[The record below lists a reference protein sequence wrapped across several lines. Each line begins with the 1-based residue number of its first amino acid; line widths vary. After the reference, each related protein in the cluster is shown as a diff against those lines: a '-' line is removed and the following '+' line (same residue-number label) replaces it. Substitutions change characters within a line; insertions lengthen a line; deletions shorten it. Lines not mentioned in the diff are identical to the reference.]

1 MASIQRLYETFQPDH
16 YDLFLD
22 ISRENKLIAGKTKIH
37 GQVTTT
43 DVAIHQHDL
52 VIETLKV
59 NGQAVDFEVNNDQDQ
74 VTFKVDQAGEITVD
88 VTYHAPLTD
97 NMNGIYPSYY
107 NVDGQAKQLVSTQFE
122 TYFARQAFPGIDEPE
137 AKATFSLA
145 IKFDEKPGE
154 SVISNMPEAKVEEGV
169 HYFDETVKMS
179 TYLLGFALG
188 DLQNKKTKTTSGVEI
203 GVFATKAHPADNLD
217 FALDIA
223 KRSIE
228 FFEDF
233 YQTPYPLPHSWQVAL
248 PDFSAGAMENW
259 GVVTYREA
267 CLLVDPKNSSM
278 ATKQYVATIV
288 AHELAHQWFGDL
300 VTMKW
305 WDELW
310 LNESFANMMEYLATD
325 HLEPDWHIWESFN
338 AAEVQKAL
346 QRDAILGVQP
356 VHVEVQHPEEI
367 DALFDPAIVY
377 AKGGHLLVMVRS
389 LIGDDALRNGL
400 KAYFAKKKYSN
411 ATGDDL
417 WSALGEASGKN
428 IGEIMHSWLEQPGY
442 PVLSVTVEDGRV
454 KVSQKPFYF
463 GGDKSAVPNVD
474 SRLWQVPLAASA
486 PSAPDLL
493 TEKSMDLGD
502 YETLKAESN
511 GAFVLNVGNAGHY
524 IVQYDDTL
532 LAEQVAHLSEQDA
545 ITQAQFVQ
553 NCLLLAQ
560 AGQGSFAD
568 LLWVLPKLA
577 ESNSELVQSLIYQV
591 INQVK
596 AFADDGSA
604 LEKDLKVFVDGLS
617 KKQLARLG
625 YDKKAGENVD
635 DEMVRPQVLSAAL
648 FAKNADL
655 VAHAHGVFEAAGGD
669 VTKLAADGRAVVLKN
684 EIQNFNSQEK
694 FNQFLTDYQKTA
706 NAALKSDLEAALVTS
721 PEAGQLET
729 LVANYQNA
737 DVIKPQDLRGWFQGV
752 LGNDKGQ
759 DLAWNWAKNNWD
771 WLEDRLGG
779 DMSFTSYVTVI
790 SRIFKT
796 EEKLADFEKFFTPKK
811 AEPGLAREIVIDQ
824 AVIDNR
830 VKTIAAQKAA
840 VTRAVA
846 LLAQNFA

>member
-1 MASIQRLYETFQPDH
+1 MAAIPRLYETFQPDH

-22 ISRENKLIAGKTKIH
+22 ISRENKLIVGKTTITGH
-37 GQVTTT
+37 VTTT
-43 DVAIHQHDL
+43 DLALHQHDL
-52 VIETLKV
+52 VVETLKV
-59 NGQAVDFEVNNDQDQ
+59 NGQAVDFTMDNDQDQ
-74 VTFKVDQAGEITVD
+74 VTFKADQAGEIEVE

-122 TYFARQAFPGIDEPE
+122 TYFARQAFPSIDEPE

-145 IKFDEKPGE
+145 IKFDEKPEE
-154 SVISNMPEAKVEEGV
+154 SVISNMPEQKVEEGV
-169 HYFDETVKMS
+169 HYFDKTVKMS

-188 DLQNKKTKTTSGVEI
+188 DLQSKKTKTNSGVEI

-217 FALDIA
+217 FSLDIA

-267 CLLVDPKNSSM
+267 CLLVDPKNSST

-310 LNESFANMMEYLATD
+310 LNESFANMMEYVATD
-325 HLEPDWHIWESFN
+325 FLEPDWHIWESFN
-338 AAEVQKAL
+338 AVEVQKAL

-356 VHVEVQHPEEI
+356 VHVEVKHPEEI

-377 AKGGHLLVMVRS
+377 AKGGHLLVMVRA

-400 KAYFAKKKYSN
+400 KEYFAKKKYSN

-442 PVLSVTVEDGRV
+442 PVVSVKVEDGRV
-454 KVSQKPFYF
+454 KVSQKPFSI
-463 GGDKSAVPNVD
+463 GGDKSAVPNAD
-474 SRLWQVPLAASA
+474 DRIWQVPLAASA
-486 PSAPDLL
+486 ASAPDLL
-493 TEKSMDLGD
+493 TTESMDLGD
-502 YETLKAESN
+502 YETLKRESN
-511 GAFVLNVGNAGHY
+511 GAFTLNVGNTGHY

-532 LAEQVAHLSEQDA
+532 LAEQVANLEKADA
-545 ITQAQFVQ
+545 ISQAQFLQ
-553 NCLLLAQ
+553 NNLLLAQ

-577 ESNSELVQSLIYQV
+577 DSTSEFFQSLIYQV
-591 INQVK
+591 IGQVK
-596 AFADDGSA
+596 AFATDGSD
-604 LEKDLKVFVDGLS
+604 LEKNLKTFVGDLS
-617 KKQLARLG
+617 KQQLARLG
-625 YDKKAGENVD
+625 FDKRAGESVD
-635 DEMVRPQVLSAAL
+635 DEMVRAEVLSAAL

-655 VAHAHGVFEAAGGD
+655 VAHDHEAFEQAGGD
-669 VTKLAADGRAVVLKN
+669 VTKLPANGRAVVLKN
-684 EIQNFNSQEK
+684 EIQNFNTQEK

-706 NAALKSDLEAALVTS
+706 EAALKSDLEAALVTS
-721 PEAGQLET
+721 QDENQLET

-759 DLAWNWAKNNWD
+759 ALAWNWAKNNWD

-779 DMSFTSYVTVI
+779 DMSFSSYVTVI

-796 EEKLADFEKFFTPKK
+796 AENLAEFKAFFTPKLDQ
-811 AEPGLAREIVIDQ
+811 PGLAREIVIDQ
-824 AVIDNR
+824 AVIENR
-830 VKTIAAQKAA
+830 MKTIADQTAD
-840 VTRAVA
+840 VDRALA
-846 LLAQNFA
+846 LLAQK

>member
-1 MASIQRLYETFQPDH
+1 MAAIPRLYETFQPNH

-22 ISRENKLIAGKTKIH
+22 ISRENKLIVGKTTITGH
-37 GQVTTT
+37 VATT
-43 DVAIHQHDL
+43 DLALHQHDL
-52 VIETLKV
+52 VVETLKV
-59 NGQAVDFEVNNDQDQ
+59 NGQAVDFTMDNDQDQ
-74 VTFKVDQAGEITVD
+74 VTFKADQPGEIEVE

-122 TYFARQAFPGIDEPE
+122 TYFARQAFPSIDEPE

-145 IKFDEKPGE
+145 IKFDEKPEE
-154 SVISNMPEAKVEEGV
+154 SVISNMPEQKVEEGV
-169 HYFDETVKMS
+169 HYFDKTVKMS

-188 DLQNKKTKTTSGVEI
+188 DLQSKKTKTNSGVEI

-267 CLLVDPKNSSM
+267 CLLVDPKNSST

-310 LNESFANMMEYLATD
+310 LNESFANMMEYVATD
-325 HLEPDWHIWESFN
+325 FLEPDWHIWESFN
-338 AAEVQKAL
+338 AVEVQKAL
-346 QRDAILGVQP
+346 HRDAILGVQP
-356 VHVEVQHPEEI
+356 VHVEVHHPEEI

-377 AKGGHLLVMVRS
+377 AKGGHLLVMVRA

-400 KAYFAKKKYSN
+400 KQYFAKKKYGN

-417 WSALGEASGKN
+417 WAALGEASGKN
-428 IGEIMHSWLEQPGY
+428 IGAIMHSWLEQPGY
-442 PVLSVTVEDGRV
+442 PVVSVKVEDGRV
-454 KVSQKPFYF
+454 KVSQKPFSI
-463 GGDKSAVPNVD
+463 GGDKSAVPNAD
-474 SRLWQVPLAASA
+474 SRIWQVPLAASA
-486 PSAPDLL
+486 VSAPDLL
-493 TEKSMDLGD
+493 TTETMDLGD
-502 YETLKAESN
+502 YETLQRESD
-511 GAFVLNVGNAGHY
+511 GAFTLNVGNTGHY

-532 LAEQVAHLSEQDA
+532 LAEQVANLEKANA
-545 ITQAQFVQ
+545 ISQAQFLQ
-553 NCLLLAQ
+553 NNLLLAQ

-577 ESNSELVQSLIYQV
+577 DSTSELVQSLFYQV
-591 INQVK
+591 IAQVK
-596 AFADDGSA
+596 AFATDGSD
-604 LEKDLKVFVDGLS
+604 LEKNLQTFVNDLS
-617 KKQLARLG
+617 KQQLIRLG
-625 YDKKAGENVD
+625 FDKRAGESVD
-635 DEMVRPQVLSAAL
+635 DEMVRAEVLSAAL

-655 VAHAHGVFEAAGGD
+655 VAHAHQVFEEAGGD
-669 VTKLAADGRAVVLKN
+669 VTKLPANGRAVILKN
-684 EIQNFNSQEK
+684 EIQNFNTQEK
-694 FNQFLTDYQKTA
+694 FNQFLTDYQKTVE
-706 NAALKSDLEAALVTS
+706 AALKSDLEAALVTS
-721 PEAGQLET
+721 QDESQLET

-737 DVIKPQDLRGWFQGV
+737 DVIKPQDLRGWFQGI

-759 DLAWNWAKNNWD
+759 ALAWDWAKNNWD

-779 DMSFTSYVTVI
+779 DMSFSSYVTVI

-796 EEKLADFEKFFTPKK
+796 AENLAEFKAFFTPKLDQ
-811 AEPGLAREIVIDQ
+811 PGLAREIVIDQ
-824 AVIDNR
+824 AVIENR
-830 VKTIAAQKAA
+830 VKTIADQTAD
-840 VTRAVA
+840 VDRALA
-846 LLAQNFA
+846 LLAQK

>member
-1 MASIQRLYETFQPDH
+1 MAAIPRLYETFQPDH

-22 ISRENKLIAGKTKIH
+22 ISRENKLIVGKTTITGH
-37 GQVTTT
+37 VTTT
-43 DVAIHQHDL
+43 DLALHQHDL
-52 VIETLKV
+52 VVETLKV
-59 NGQAVDFEVNNDQDQ
+59 NGQAVDFTMDNDQDQ
-74 VTFKVDQAGEITVD
+74 VTFKADQAGEIEVE

-122 TYFARQAFPGIDEPE
+122 TYFARQAFPSIDEPE

-145 IKFDEKPGE
+145 IKFDEKPEE
-154 SVISNMPEAKVEEGV
+154 SVISNMPEQKVEEGV
-169 HYFDETVKMS
+169 HYFDKTVKMS

-188 DLQNKKTKTTSGVEI
+188 DLQSKKTKTNSGVEI

-217 FALDIA
+217 FSLDIA

-267 CLLVDPKNSSM
+267 CLLVDPKNSST

-310 LNESFANMMEYLATD
+310 LNESFANMMEYVATD
-325 HLEPDWHIWESFN
+325 FLEPDWHIWESFN
-338 AAEVQKAL
+338 AVEVQKAL

-356 VHVEVQHPEEI
+356 VHVEVEHPEEI

-377 AKGGHLLVMVRS
+377 AKGGHLLVMVRA

-400 KAYFAKKKYSN
+400 KEYFAKKKYSN

-442 PVLSVTVEDGRV
+442 PVVSVKVEDGRV
-454 KVSQKPFYF
+454 KVSQKPFSI
-463 GGDKSAVPNVD
+463 GGDKSAVPNAD
-474 SRLWQVPLAASA
+474 SRIWQVPLAASA
-486 PSAPDLL
+486 ASAPDLL
-493 TEKSMDLGD
+493 TTESMDLGD
-502 YETLKAESN
+502 YETLRRESN
-511 GAFVLNVGNAGHY
+511 GAFTLNVGNTGHY

-532 LAEQVAHLSEQDA
+532 LAEQVANLEKANA
-545 ITQAQFVQ
+545 ISQAQFLQ
-553 NCLLLAQ
+553 NNLLLAQ

-577 ESNSELVQSLIYQV
+577 DSTSELVQSLIYQV
-591 INQVK
+591 IGQVK
-596 AFADDGSA
+596 AFATDGSD
-604 LEKDLKVFVDGLS
+604 LEKNLKTFVGDLS
-617 KKQLARLG
+617 KQQLDRLG
-625 YDKKAGENVD
+625 FDKRAGESVD
-635 DEMVRPQVLSAAL
+635 DEMVRAQVLLAAL

-655 VAHAHGVFEAAGGD
+655 VAHDHEVFEQAGGD
-669 VTKLAADGRAVVLKN
+669 VTKLPANGRAVVLKN
-684 EIQNFNSQEK
+684 EIQNFNTQEK

-706 NAALKSDLEAALVTS
+706 EAALKSDLEAALVTS
-721 PEAGQLET
+721 QDENQLET

-759 DLAWNWAKNNWD
+759 ALAWDWAKNNWD

-779 DMSFTSYVTVI
+779 DMSFSSYVTVI

-796 EEKLADFEKFFTPKK
+796 AENLAEFKAFFTPKLDQ
-811 AEPGLAREIVIDQ
+811 PGLAREIVIDQ
-824 AVIDNR
+824 AVIENR
-830 VKTIAAQKAA
+830 MKTIADQTAD
-840 VTRAVA
+840 VDRALA
-846 LLAQNFA
+846 LLAQK

>member
-22 ISRENKLIAGKTKIH
+22 VSRENKLIVGKTTIH
-37 GQVTTT
+37 GHVTTT
-43 DVAIHQHDL
+43 DLALHQHDL
-52 VIETLKV
+52 VVETLKV
-59 NGQAVDFEVNNDQDQ
+59 NGQAVDFTMKNDQDQ
-74 VTFKVDQAGEITVD
+74 VAFKADQAGEITVE

-107 NVDGQAKQLVSTQFE
+107 KVDGQPKQVVSTQFE
-122 TYFARQAFPGIDEPE
+122 TYFARQAFPSVDEPE

-145 IKFDEKPGE
+145 LKFDEMPGE
-154 SVISNMPEAKVEEGV
+154 MAIANMPETKVEEGV
-169 HYFDETVKMS
+169 HYFDQTVKMS
-179 TYLLGFALG
+179 TYLVAFAFG
-188 DLQNKKTKTTSGVEI
+188 DLQDKKTKTTSGVEI

-223 KRSIE
+223 KRAIE
-228 FFEDF
+228 FYEDF
-233 YQTPYPLPHSWQVAL
+233 YQTPYPLPHSWQLAL

-259 GVVTYREA
+259 GLVTYREA

-310 LNESFANMMEYLATD
+310 LNESFANMMEYLAMD

-377 AKGGHLLVMVRS
+377 AKGGHLLVMVRA
-389 LIGDDALRNGL
+389 LIGDEAMRNGL
-400 KAYFAKKKYSN
+400 KAYFAKKQYSN

-417 WSALGEASGKN
+417 WAAFGEASGKN
-428 IGEIMHSWLEQPGY
+428 VGEIMHSWLEQPGY

-463 GGDKSAVPNVD
+463 GGDKSAVENAD

-486 PSAPDLL
+486 ASAPALL
-493 TEKSMDLGD
+493 TEASMDLGD
-502 YETLKAESN
+502 YATLQAESD
-511 GAFVLNVGNAGHY
+511 GPFTLNVGNTGHY

-532 LAEQVAHLSEQDA
+532 LAEQVEALADADA
-545 ITQAQFVQ
+545 ISQAQFLQ
-553 NCLLLAQ
+553 NGLLLAQ
-560 AGQGSFAD
+560 AGQGSYAD

-577 ESNSELVQSLIYQV
+577 ESTSALVQSLIYQV
-591 INQVK
+591 VGQIKEFATDGSDLGKNLKTVVK
-596 AFADDGSA
+596 ALSADQ
-604 LEKDLKVFVDGLS
+604 F
-617 KKQLARLG
+617 ARLG
-625 YDKKAGENVD
+625 FDKQANENVD
-635 DEMVRPQVLSAAL
+635 DELARPLVLSAAL
-648 FAKNADL
+648 YAKNEDL
-655 VAHAHGVFEAAGGD
+655 LAQAHATFEDADGD
-669 VTKLAADGRAVVLKN
+669 VTQLPANGRAVILKN
-684 EIQNFNSQEK
+684 EIQNFNSAEK
-694 FNQFLTDYQKTA
+694 FDQFLATYQETA
-706 NAALKSDLEAALVTS
+706 NAALKSDLEAALVTA
-721 PEAGQLET
+721 PEVAQLET
-729 LVANYQNA
+729 IVANYQNA

-759 DLAWNWAKNNWD
+759 DLAWTWVQENWD

-779 DMSFTSYVTVI
+779 DMSFSSYVTVI
-790 SRIFKT
+790 SRIFNT
-796 EEKLADFEKFFTPKK
+796 QEKLAEFTAFFTPKLDQ
-811 AEPGLAREIVIDQ
+811 PGLAREIVIDQ
-824 AVIDNR
+824 AIIASR
-830 VKTIAAQKAA
+830 VLTIQAQKAA
-840 VTRAVA
+840 VDSA
-846 LLAQNFA
+846 LAMLAKNV

>member
-1 MASIQRLYETFQPDH
+1 MAAIPRLYETFQPDH

-22 ISRENKLIAGKTKIH
+22 ISRENKLIVGKTTITGH
-37 GQVTTT
+37 VTTT
-43 DVAIHQHDL
+43 DLALHQHDL
-52 VIETLKV
+52 VVETLKV
-59 NGQAVDFEVNNDQDQ
+59 NGQAVDFTMDNDQDQ
-74 VTFKVDQAGEITVD
+74 VTFKADQAGEIEVE

-122 TYFARQAFPGIDEPE
+122 TYFARQAFPSIDEPE

-145 IKFDEKPGE
+145 IKFDEKPEE
-154 SVISNMPEAKVEEGV
+154 SVISNMPEQKVEEGV
-169 HYFDETVKMS
+169 HYFDKTVKMS

-188 DLQNKKTKTTSGVEI
+188 DLQSKKTKTNSGVEI

-217 FALDIA
+217 FSLDIA

-267 CLLVDPKNSSM
+267 CLLVDPKNSST

-310 LNESFANMMEYLATD
+310 LNESFANMMEYVATD
-325 HLEPDWHIWESFN
+325 FLEPDWHIWESFN
-338 AAEVQKAL
+338 AVEVQKAL

-356 VHVEVQHPEEI
+356 VHVEVEHPEEI

-377 AKGGHLLVMVRS
+377 AKGGHLLVMVRA

-400 KAYFAKKKYSN
+400 KEYFAKKKYSN

-442 PVLSVTVEDGRV
+442 PVVSVKVEDGRV
-454 KVSQKPFYF
+454 KVSQKPFSI
-463 GGDKSAVPNVD
+463 GGDKSAVPNAD
-474 SRLWQVPLAASA
+474 SRIWQVPLAASA
-486 PSAPDLL
+486 ASAPDLL
-493 TEKSMDLGD
+493 TTESMDLGD
-502 YETLKAESN
+502 YETLKRESN
-511 GAFVLNVGNAGHY
+511 GAFTLNVGNTGHY

-532 LAEQVAHLSEQDA
+532 LAEQVANLEKANA
-545 ITQAQFVQ
+545 ISQAQFLQ
-553 NCLLLAQ
+553 NNLLLAQ

-577 ESNSELVQSLIYQV
+577 DSTSELVQSLIYQV
-591 INQVK
+591 IGQVK
-596 AFADDGSA
+596 AFATDGSD
-604 LEKDLKVFVDGLS
+604 LEKNLKTFVGDLS
-617 KKQLARLG
+617 KQQLDRLG
-625 YDKKAGENVD
+625 FDKRAGESVD
-635 DEMVRPQVLSAAL
+635 DEMVRAQVLLAAL

-655 VAHAHGVFEAAGGD
+655 VAHDHEVFEQAGGD
-669 VTKLAADGRAVVLKN
+669 VAKLPANGRAVVLKN
-684 EIQNFNSQEK
+684 EIQNFNTQEK

-706 NAALKSDLEAALVTS
+706 EAALKSDLEAALVTS
-721 PEAGQLET
+721 QDENQLET

-759 DLAWNWAKNNWD
+759 ALAWDWAKNNWD

-779 DMSFTSYVTVI
+779 DMSFSSYVTVI

-796 EEKLADFEKFFTPKK
+796 AENLAEFKAFFTPKLDQ
-811 AEPGLAREIVIDQ
+811 PGLAREIVIDQ
-824 AVIDNR
+824 AVIENR
-830 VKTIAAQKAA
+830 MKTIADQTAD
-840 VTRAVA
+840 VDRALA
-846 LLAQNFA
+846 LLAQK

>member
-1 MASIQRLYETFQPDH
+1 MAAIPRLYETFQPDH

-22 ISRENKLIAGKTKIH
+22 ISRENKLIVGKTTITGH
-37 GQVTTT
+37 VTTT
-43 DVAIHQHDL
+43 DLALHQHDL
-52 VIETLKV
+52 VVETLKV
-59 NGQAVDFEVNNDQDQ
+59 NGQAVDFTMDNDQDQ
-74 VTFKVDQAGEITVD
+74 VTFKADQAGEIEVE

-122 TYFARQAFPGIDEPE
+122 TYFARQAFPSIDEPE

-145 IKFDEKPGE
+145 IKFDEKPEE
-154 SVISNMPEAKVEEGV
+154 SVISNMPEQKVEEGV
-169 HYFDETVKMS
+169 HYFDKTVKMS

-188 DLQNKKTKTTSGVEI
+188 DLQSKKTKTNSGVEI

-217 FALDIA
+217 FSLDIA

-267 CLLVDPKNSSM
+267 CLLVDPKNSST

-310 LNESFANMMEYLATD
+310 LNESFANMMEYVATD
-325 HLEPDWHIWESFN
+325 FLEPDWHIWESFN
-338 AAEVQKAL
+338 AVEVQKAL

-356 VHVEVQHPEEI
+356 VHVEVKHPEEI

-377 AKGGHLLVMVRS
+377 AKGGHLLVMVRA

-400 KAYFAKKKYSN
+400 KEYFAKKKYSN

-442 PVLSVTVEDGRV
+442 PVVSVKVEDGRV
-454 KVSQKPFYF
+454 KVSQKPFSI
-463 GGDKSAVPNVD
+463 GGDKSAVPNAD
-474 SRLWQVPLAASA
+474 SRIWQVPLAASA
-486 PSAPDLL
+486 ASAPDLL
-493 TEKSMDLGD
+493 TTESMDLGD
-502 YETLKAESN
+502 YETLKRESN
-511 GAFVLNVGNAGHY
+511 GAFTLNVGNTGHY

-532 LAEQVAHLSEQDA
+532 LAEQVANLEKANA
-545 ITQAQFVQ
+545 ISQAQFLQ
-553 NCLLLAQ
+553 NNLLLAQ

-577 ESNSELVQSLIYQV
+577 DSTSELVQSLIYQV
-591 INQVK
+591 IGQVK
-596 AFADDGSA
+596 AFATDGSD
-604 LEKDLKVFVDGLS
+604 LEKNLKTFVGDLS
-617 KKQLARLG
+617 KQQLARLG
-625 YDKKAGENVD
+625 FDKRAGESVD
-635 DEMVRPQVLSAAL
+635 DEMVRAEVLSAAL

-655 VAHAHGVFEAAGGD
+655 VAHDHEVFEQAGGD
-669 VTKLAADGRAVVLKN
+669 VTKLPANGRAVVLKN
-684 EIQNFNSQEK
+684 EIQNFNTQEK

-706 NAALKSDLEAALVTS
+706 EAALKSDLEAALVTS
-721 PEAGQLET
+721 QDENQLET

-759 DLAWNWAKNNWD
+759 ALAWDWAKKNWD

-779 DMSFTSYVTVI
+779 DMSFSSYVTVI

-796 EEKLADFEKFFTPKK
+796 AENLAEFKAFFTPKLDQ
-811 AEPGLAREIVIDQ
+811 PGLAREIVIDQ
-824 AVIDNR
+824 AVIENR
-830 VKTIAAQKAA
+830 VKTIADQTAD
-840 VTRAVA
+840 VDRALA
-846 LLAQNFA
+846 LLAQK

>member
-1 MASIQRLYETFQPDH
+1 MAAIPRLYETFQPDH

-22 ISRENKLIAGKTKIH
+22 ISRENKLIVGKTTITGH
-37 GQVTTT
+37 VTTT
-43 DVAIHQHDL
+43 DLALHQHDL
-52 VIETLKV
+52 VVETLKV
-59 NGQAVDFEVNNDQDQ
+59 NGQAVDFTMDNDQDQ
-74 VTFKVDQAGEITVD
+74 VTFKADQAGEIEVEI
-88 VTYHAPLTD
+88 TYHAPLTD

-122 TYFARQAFPGIDEPE
+122 TYFARQAFPSIDEPE

-145 IKFDEKPGE
+145 IKFDEKPEE
-154 SVISNMPEAKVEEGV
+154 SVISNMPEQKVEEGV
-169 HYFDETVKMS
+169 HYFDKTVKMS

-188 DLQNKKTKTTSGVEI
+188 DLQSKKTKTNSGVEI

-217 FALDIA
+217 FSLDIA

-267 CLLVDPKNSSM
+267 CLLVDPKNSST

-310 LNESFANMMEYLATD
+310 LNESFANMMEYVATD
-325 HLEPDWHIWESFN
+325 FLEPDWHIWESFN
-338 AAEVQKAL
+338 AVEVQKAL

-356 VHVEVQHPEEI
+356 VHVEVKHPEEI

-377 AKGGHLLVMVRS
+377 AKGGHLLVMVRA

-400 KAYFAKKKYSN
+400 KEYFAKKKYSN

-442 PVLSVTVEDGRV
+442 PVVSVKVEDGRV
-454 KVSQKPFYF
+454 KVSQKPFSI
-463 GGDKSAVPNVD
+463 GGDKSAVPNAD
-474 SRLWQVPLAASA
+474 GRIWQVPLAASA
-486 PSAPDLL
+486 ASAPDLL
-493 TEKSMDLGD
+493 TTESMDLGD
-502 YETLKAESN
+502 YETLKRESN
-511 GAFVLNVGNAGHY
+511 GAFTLNVGNTGHY

-532 LAEQVAHLSEQDA
+532 LAEQVANLEKANA
-545 ITQAQFVQ
+545 ISQAQFLQ
-553 NCLLLAQ
+553 NNLLLAQ

-577 ESNSELVQSLIYQV
+577 DSTSELVQSLIYQV
-591 INQVK
+591 IGQVK
-596 AFADDGSA
+596 AFATDGSD
-604 LEKDLKVFVDGLS
+604 LEKNLKTFVGDLS
-617 KKQLARLG
+617 KQQLARLG
-625 YDKKAGENVD
+625 FDKRAGESVD
-635 DEMVRPQVLSAAL
+635 DEMVRAEVLSAAL

-655 VAHAHGVFEAAGGD
+655 VAHDHEVFEQAGGD
-669 VTKLAADGRAVVLKN
+669 VTKLPANGRAVVLKN
-684 EIQNFNSQEK
+684 EIQNFNTQEK

-706 NAALKSDLEAALVTS
+706 EAALKSDLEAALVTS
-721 PEAGQLET
+721 QDENQLET

-759 DLAWNWAKNNWD
+759 ALAWNWAKNNWD

-779 DMSFTSYVTVI
+779 DMSFSSYVTVI

-796 EEKLADFEKFFTPKK
+796 AENLAEFKAFFTPKLDQ
-811 AEPGLAREIVIDQ
+811 PGLAREIVIDQ
-824 AVIDNR
+824 AVIENR
-830 VKTIAAQKAA
+830 MKTIADQTAD
-840 VTRAVA
+840 VDRALA
-846 LLAQNFA
+846 LLAQK

>member
-1 MASIQRLYETFQPDH
+1 MAAIPRLYETFQPDH

-22 ISRENKLIAGKTKIH
+22 ISRENKLIVGKTTITGH
-37 GQVTTT
+37 VTTT
-43 DVAIHQHDL
+43 DLALHQHDL
-52 VIETLKV
+52 VVETLKV
-59 NGQAVDFEVNNDQDQ
+59 NGQAVDFTMDNDQDQ
-74 VTFKVDQAGEITVD
+74 VTFKADQAGEIEVE

-122 TYFARQAFPGIDEPE
+122 TYFARQAFPSIDEPE

-145 IKFDEKPGE
+145 IKFDEKPEE
-154 SVISNMPEAKVEEGV
+154 SVISNMPEQKVEEGV
-169 HYFDETVKMS
+169 HYFDKTVKMS

-188 DLQNKKTKTTSGVEI
+188 DLQSKKTKTNSGVEI

-217 FALDIA
+217 FSLDIA

-267 CLLVDPKNSSM
+267 CLLVDPKNSST

-310 LNESFANMMEYLATD
+310 LNESFANMMEYVATD
-325 HLEPDWHIWESFN
+325 FLEPDWHIWESFN
-338 AAEVQKAL
+338 AVEVQKAL

-356 VHVEVQHPEEI
+356 VHVEVEHPEEI

-377 AKGGHLLVMVRS
+377 AKGGHLLVMVRA

-400 KAYFAKKKYSN
+400 KEYFAKKKYSN

-442 PVLSVTVEDGRV
+442 PVVSVKVEDGRV
-454 KVSQKPFYF
+454 KISQKPFSI
-463 GGDKSAVPNVD
+463 GGDKSAVPNAD
-474 SRLWQVPLAASA
+474 SRIWQVPLAASA
-486 PSAPDLL
+486 ASAPDLL
-493 TEKSMDLGD
+493 TTESMDLGD
-502 YETLKAESN
+502 YETLKRESN
-511 GAFVLNVGNAGHY
+511 GAFILNVGNTGHY

-532 LAEQVAHLSEQDA
+532 LAEQVANLEKANA
-545 ITQAQFVQ
+545 ISQAQFLQ
-553 NCLLLAQ
+553 NNLLLAQ

-577 ESNSELVQSLIYQV
+577 DSTSELVQSLIYQV
-591 INQVK
+591 IGQVK
-596 AFADDGSA
+596 AFATDGSD
-604 LEKDLKVFVDGLS
+604 LEKNLKTFVGDLS
-617 KKQLARLG
+617 KQQLDRLG
-625 YDKKAGENVD
+625 FDKRAGESVD
-635 DEMVRPQVLSAAL
+635 DEMVRAQVLSAAL

-655 VAHAHGVFEAAGGD
+655 VAHDHEVFEQAGGD
-669 VTKLAADGRAVVLKN
+669 VTKLPANGRAVVLKN
-684 EIQNFNSQEK
+684 EIQNFNTQEK

-706 NAALKSDLEAALVTS
+706 EAALKSDLEAALVTS
-721 PEAGQLET
+721 QDENQLET

-759 DLAWNWAKNNWD
+759 DLAWDWAKNNWD

-779 DMSFTSYVTVI
+779 DMSFSSYVTVI

-796 EEKLADFEKFFTPKK
+796 AENLAEFKAFFTPKLDQ
-811 AEPGLAREIVIDQ
+811 PGLAREIVIDQ
-824 AVIDNR
+824 AVIENR
-830 VKTIAAQKAA
+830 MKTIADQTAD
-840 VTRAVA
+840 VDRALA
-846 LLAQNFA
+846 LLAQK

>member
-1 MASIQRLYETFQPDH
+1 MAAIPRLYETFQPDH

-22 ISRENKLIAGKTKIH
+22 ISRENKLIVGKTTITGH
-37 GQVTTT
+37 VTTT
-43 DVAIHQHDL
+43 DLALHQHDL
-52 VIETLKV
+52 VVETLKV
-59 NGQAVDFEVNNDQDQ
+59 NGQAVDFTMDNDQDQ
-74 VTFKVDQAGEITVD
+74 VTFKADQAGEIEVE

-122 TYFARQAFPGIDEPE
+122 TYFARQAFPSIDEPE

-145 IKFDEKPGE
+145 IKFDEKPEE
-154 SVISNMPEAKVEEGV
+154 SVISNMPEQKVEEGV
-169 HYFDETVKMS
+169 HYFDKTVKMS

-188 DLQNKKTKTTSGVEI
+188 DLQSKKTKTNSGVEI

-217 FALDIA
+217 FSLDIA

-267 CLLVDPKNSSM
+267 CLLVDPKNSST

-310 LNESFANMMEYLATD
+310 LNESFANMMEYVATD
-325 HLEPDWHIWESFN
+325 FLEPDWHIWESFN
-338 AAEVQKAL
+338 AVEVQKAL

-356 VHVEVQHPEEI
+356 VHVEVKHPEEI

-377 AKGGHLLVMVRS
+377 AKGGHLLVMVRA

-417 WSALGEASGKN
+417 WAALGEASGKN

-442 PVLSVTVEDGRV
+442 PVVSVKVEDGRV
-454 KVSQKPFYF
+454 KVSQKPFSI
-463 GGDKSAVPNVD
+463 GGDKSAVPNAD
-474 SRLWQVPLAASA
+474 SRIWQVPLAASA
-486 PSAPDLL
+486 ASAPDLL
-493 TEKSMDLGD
+493 TTESMDLGD
-502 YETLKAESN
+502 YETLKRESN
-511 GAFVLNVGNAGHY
+511 GAFTLNVGNTGHY

-532 LAEQVAHLSEQDA
+532 LAEQVANLEKANA
-545 ITQAQFVQ
+545 ISQAQFLQ
-553 NCLLLAQ
+553 NNLLLAQ

-577 ESNSELVQSLIYQV
+577 DSTSELVQSLIYQV
-591 INQVK
+591 IGQVK
-596 AFADDGSA
+596 AFATDGSA
-604 LEKDLKVFVDGLS
+604 LEKNLKTFVGDLS
-617 KKQLARLG
+617 KQQLARLG
-625 YDKKAGENVD
+625 FDKRDGESVD
-635 DEMVRPQVLSAAL
+635 DEMVRAEVLSAAL

-655 VAHAHGVFEAAGGD
+655 VAHDHEVFEQAGGD
-669 VTKLAADGRAVVLKN
+669 VTKLPANGRAVVLKN
-684 EIQNFNSQEK
+684 EIQNFNTQEK

-706 NAALKSDLEAALVTS
+706 EAALKSDLEAALVTS
-721 PEAGQLET
+721 QDENQLET

-759 DLAWNWAKNNWD
+759 PLAWDWVKNNWE

-779 DMSFTSYVTVI
+779 DMSFSSYVTVI

-796 EEKLADFEKFFTPKK
+796 AENLAEFKAFFTPKLDQ
-811 AEPGLAREIVIDQ
+811 PGLAREIVIDQ
-824 AVIDNR
+824 AVIENR
-830 VKTIAAQKAA
+830 MKTITDQTAD
-840 VTRAVA
+840 VDRALA
-846 LLAQNFA
+846 LLAQK

>member
-1 MASIQRLYETFQPDH
+1 MAAIPRLYETFQPDH

-22 ISRENKLIAGKTKIH
+22 ISRENKLIVGKTTITGH
-37 GQVTTT
+37 VTTT
-43 DVAIHQHDL
+43 DLALHQHDL
-52 VIETLKV
+52 VVETLKV
-59 NGQAVDFEVNNDQDQ
+59 NGQAVDFTMDNDQDQ
-74 VTFKVDQAGEITVD
+74 VTFKADQAGEIEVE

-122 TYFARQAFPGIDEPE
+122 TYFARQAFPSIDEPE

-145 IKFDEKPGE
+145 IKFDEKPEE
-154 SVISNMPEAKVEEGV
+154 SVISNMPEQKVEEGV
-169 HYFDETVKMS
+169 HYFDKTVKMS

-188 DLQNKKTKTTSGVEI
+188 DLQSKKTKTNSGVEI

-217 FALDIA
+217 FSLDIA

-267 CLLVDPKNSSM
+267 CLLVDPKNSST

-310 LNESFANMMEYLATD
+310 LNESFANMMEYVATD
-325 HLEPDWHIWESFN
+325 FLEPDWHIWESFN
-338 AAEVQKAL
+338 AVEVQKAL

-356 VHVEVQHPEEI
+356 VHVEVKHPEEI

-377 AKGGHLLVMVRS
+377 AKGGHLLVMVRA

-400 KAYFAKKKYSN
+400 KEYFAKKKYSN

-442 PVLSVTVEDGRV
+442 PVVSVKVEDGRV
-454 KVSQKPFYF
+454 KVSQKPFSI
-463 GGDKSAVPNVD
+463 GGDKSAVPNAD
-474 SRLWQVPLAASA
+474 SRIWQVPLAASA
-486 PSAPDLL
+486 ASAPDLL
-493 TEKSMDLGD
+493 TTESMDLGD
-502 YETLKAESN
+502 YETLKRESD
-511 GAFVLNVGNAGHY
+511 GAFTLNVGNTGHY

-532 LAEQVAHLSEQDA
+532 LAEQVANLEKANA
-545 ITQAQFVQ
+545 ISQAQFLQ
-553 NCLLLAQ
+553 NNLLLAQ

-577 ESNSELVQSLIYQV
+577 DSTSELVQSLIYQV
-591 INQVK
+591 IGQVK
-596 AFADDGSA
+596 AFATDGSD
-604 LEKDLKVFVDGLS
+604 LEKNLKTFVGDLS
-617 KKQLARLG
+617 KQQLARLG
-625 YDKKAGENVD
+625 FDKRAGESVD
-635 DEMVRPQVLSAAL
+635 DEMVRAEVLSAAL

-655 VAHAHGVFEAAGGD
+655 VAHDHEVFEQAGGD
-669 VTKLAADGRAVVLKN
+669 VTKLPANGRAVVLKN
-684 EIQNFNSQEK
+684 EIQNFNTQEK

-706 NAALKSDLEAALVTS
+706 EAALKSDLEAALVTS
-721 PEAGQLET
+721 QDENQLET

-759 DLAWNWAKNNWD
+759 ALAWEWAKNNWD

-779 DMSFTSYVTVI
+779 DMSFSSYVTVI

-796 EEKLADFEKFFTPKK
+796 AENLAEFKAFFTPKLDQ
-811 AEPGLAREIVIDQ
+811 PGLAREIVIDQ
-824 AVIDNR
+824 AVIENR
-830 VKTIAAQKAA
+830 MKTIADQTAD
-840 VTRAVA
+840 VDRALA
-846 LLAQNFA
+846 LLAQK

>member
-1 MASIQRLYETFQPDH
+1 MAAIPRLYETFQPDH

-22 ISRENKLIAGKTKIH
+22 ISRENKLIVGKTTITGH
-37 GQVTTT
+37 VTTT
-43 DVAIHQHDL
+43 DLALHQHDL
-52 VIETLKV
+52 VVGTLKV
-59 NGQAVDFEVNNDQDQ
+59 NGQAVDFTMDNDQDQ
-74 VTFKVDQAGEITVD
+74 VIFKADQAGEIEVE

-122 TYFARQAFPGIDEPE
+122 TYFARQAFPSIDEPE

-145 IKFDEKPGE
+145 IKFDEKPEE
-154 SVISNMPEAKVEEGV
+154 SVISNMPEQKVEEGV
-169 HYFDETVKMS
+169 HYFDKTVKMS

-188 DLQNKKTKTTSGVEI
+188 DLQSKKTKTNSGVEI

-217 FALDIA
+217 FSLDIA

-267 CLLVDPKNSSM
+267 GLLVDPKNSST

-310 LNESFANMMEYLATD
+310 LNESFANMMEYVATD
-325 HLEPDWHIWESFN
+325 FLEPDWHIWESFN
-338 AAEVQKAL
+338 AVEVQKAL

-356 VHVEVQHPEEI
+356 VHVEVKHPEEI

-377 AKGGHLLVMVRS
+377 AKGGHLLVMVRA

-400 KAYFAKKKYSN
+400 KEYFAKKKYSN

-442 PVLSVTVEDGRV
+442 PVVSVKVEDGRV
-454 KVSQKPFYF
+454 KVSQKPFSI
-463 GGDKSAVPNVD
+463 GGDKSAVPNAD
-474 SRLWQVPLAASA
+474 SRIWQVPLAASA
-486 PSAPDLL
+486 ASAPDLL
-493 TEKSMDLGD
+493 TTESMDLGD
-502 YETLKAESN
+502 YETLKRESN
-511 GAFVLNVGNAGHY
+511 GTFTLNVGNTGHY

-532 LAEQVAHLSEQDA
+532 LAEQVANLEKANA
-545 ITQAQFVQ
+545 ISQAQFLQ
-553 NCLLLAQ
+553 NNLLLAQ

-577 ESNSELVQSLIYQV
+577 DSTSELVQSLIYQV
-591 INQVK
+591 IGQVK
-596 AFADDGSA
+596 AFATDGSD
-604 LEKDLKVFVDGLS
+604 LEKNLKTFVGDLS
-617 KKQLARLG
+617 KQQLDRLG
-625 YDKKAGENVD
+625 FDKRAGESVD
-635 DEMVRPQVLSAAL
+635 DEMVRAQVLSAAL

-655 VAHAHGVFEAAGGD
+655 VAHDHEVFEQAGGD
-669 VTKLAADGRAVVLKN
+669 VMKLPANGRAVVLKN
-684 EIQNFNSQEK
+684 EIQNFNTQEK

-706 NAALKSDLEAALVTS
+706 EAALKSDLEAALVTS
-721 PEAGQLET
+721 QDENQLET

-759 DLAWNWAKNNWD
+759 ALAWDWAKNNWD

-779 DMSFTSYVTVI
+779 DMSFSSYVTVI

-796 EEKLADFEKFFTPKK
+796 AENLAEFKAFFMPKLDQ
-811 AEPGLAREIVIDQ
+811 PGLVREIVIDQ
-824 AVIDNR
+824 AVIENR
-830 VKTIAAQKAA
+830 MKTIADQTAD
-840 VTRAVA
+840 VDRALA
-846 LLAQNFA
+846 LLAQK

>member
-1 MASIQRLYETFQPDH
+1 MAAIPRLYETFQPDH

-22 ISRENKLIAGKTKIH
+22 ISRENKLIVGKTTITGH
-37 GQVTTT
+37 VTTT
-43 DVAIHQHDL
+43 DLALHQHDL
-52 VIETLKV
+52 VVETLKV
-59 NGQAVDFEVNNDQDQ
+59 NGQAVDFTMDNDQDQ
-74 VTFKVDQAGEITVD
+74 VTFKADQAGEIEVE

-122 TYFARQAFPGIDEPE
+122 TYFARQAFPSIDEPE

-145 IKFDEKPGE
+145 IKFDEKPEE
-154 SVISNMPEAKVEEGV
+154 SVISNMPEQKVEEGV
-169 HYFDETVKMS
+169 HYFDKTVKMS

-188 DLQNKKTKTTSGVEI
+188 DLQSKKTKTNSGVEI

-217 FALDIA
+217 FSLDIA

-267 CLLVDPKNSSM
+267 CLLVDPKNSST

-310 LNESFANMMEYLATD
+310 LNESFANMMEYVATD
-325 HLEPDWHIWESFN
+325 FLEPDWHIWESFN
-338 AAEVQKAL
+338 AVEVQKAL

-356 VHVEVQHPEEI
+356 VHVEVKHPEEI

-377 AKGGHLLVMVRS
+377 AKGGHLLVMVRA

-400 KAYFAKKKYSN
+400 KEYFAKKKYSN
-411 ATGDDL
+411 ATGYDL

-442 PVLSVTVEDGRV
+442 PVVSVKVEDGRV
-454 KVSQKPFYF
+454 KVSQKPFSI
-463 GGDKSAVPNVD
+463 GGDKSAVPNAD
-474 SRLWQVPLAASA
+474 DRIWQVPLAASA
-486 PSAPDLL
+486 ASAPDLL
-493 TEKSMDLGD
+493 TTESMDLGD
-502 YETLKAESN
+502 YETLKRESN
-511 GAFVLNVGNAGHY
+511 GAFTLNVGNTGHY

-532 LAEQVAHLSEQDA
+532 LAEQVANLEKADA
-545 ITQAQFVQ
+545 ISQAQFLQ
-553 NCLLLAQ
+553 NNLLLAQ

-577 ESNSELVQSLIYQV
+577 DSTSELVQSLIYQV
-591 INQVK
+591 IGQVK
-596 AFADDGSA
+596 AFATDGSD
-604 LEKDLKVFVDGLS
+604 LEKNLKTFVGDLS
-617 KKQLARLG
+617 KQQLARLG
-625 YDKKAGENVD
+625 FDKRAGESVD
-635 DEMVRPQVLSAAL
+635 DEMVRAEVLSAAL

-655 VAHAHGVFEAAGGD
+655 VAHDHEAFEQAGGD
-669 VTKLAADGRAVVLKN
+669 VTKLPANGRAVVLKN
-684 EIQNFNSQEK
+684 EIQNFNTQEK

-706 NAALKSDLEAALVTS
+706 EAALKSDLEAALVTS
-721 PEAGQLET
+721 QDENQLET

-759 DLAWNWAKNNWD
+759 ALAWNWAKNNWD

-779 DMSFTSYVTVI
+779 DMSFSSYVTVI

-796 EEKLADFEKFFTPKK
+796 AENLAEFKAFFTPKLDQ
-811 AEPGLAREIVIDQ
+811 PGLAREIVIDQ
-824 AVIDNR
+824 AVIENR
-830 VKTIAAQKAA
+830 MKTIADQTAD
-840 VTRAVA
+840 VDRALA
-846 LLAQNFA
+846 LLAQK

>member
-1 MASIQRLYETFQPDH
+1 MAAIPRLYETFQPNH

-22 ISRENKLIAGKTKIH
+22 ISRENKLIVGKTTITGH
-37 GQVTTT
+37 VTTT
-43 DVAIHQHDL
+43 DLALHQHDL
-52 VIETLKV
+52 VVETLKV
-59 NGQAVDFEVNNDQDQ
+59 NGQAVDFTMDNDQDQ
-74 VTFKVDQAGEITVD
+74 VTFKADQPGEIEVE

-122 TYFARQAFPGIDEPE
+122 TYFARQAFPSIDEPE

-145 IKFDEKPGE
+145 IKFDEKPEE
-154 SVISNMPEAKVEEGV
+154 SVISNMPEQKVEEGV
-169 HYFDETVKMS
+169 HYFDKTVKMS

-188 DLQNKKTKTTSGVEI
+188 DLQSKKTKTNSGVEI

-267 CLLVDPKNSSM
+267 CLLVDPKNSST

-310 LNESFANMMEYLATD
+310 LNESFANMMEYVATD
-325 HLEPDWHIWESFN
+325 FLEPDWHIWESFN
-338 AAEVQKAL
+338 AVEVQKAL
-346 QRDAILGVQP
+346 HRDAILGVQP
-356 VHVEVQHPEEI
+356 VHVEVHHPEEI

-377 AKGGHLLVMVRS
+377 AKGGHLLVMVRA

-400 KAYFAKKKYSN
+400 KQYFAKKKYGN

-417 WSALGEASGKN
+417 WAALGEASGKN
-428 IGEIMHSWLEQPGY
+428 IGAIMHSWLEQPGY
-442 PVLSVTVEDGRV
+442 PVVSVKVEDGRV
-454 KVSQKPFYF
+454 KVSQKPFSI
-463 GGDKSAVPNVD
+463 GGDKSAVPNAD
-474 SRLWQVPLAASA
+474 SRIWQVPLAASA
-486 PSAPDLL
+486 VSAPDLL
-493 TEKSMDLGD
+493 TTETMDLGD
-502 YETLKAESN
+502 YETLQRESD
-511 GAFVLNVGNAGHY
+511 GAFTLNVGNTGHY

-532 LAEQVAHLSEQDA
+532 LAEQVANLETANA
-545 ITQAQFVQ
+545 ISQAQFLQ
-553 NCLLLAQ
+553 NNLLLAQ

-577 ESNSELVQSLIYQV
+577 DSTSELVQSLIYQV
-591 INQVK
+591 IAQVK
-596 AFADDGSA
+596 AFATDGSD
-604 LEKDLKVFVDGLS
+604 LEKNLQTFVNDLS
-617 KKQLARLG
+617 KQQLIRLG
-625 YDKKAGENVD
+625 FDKRAGENVD
-635 DEMVRPQVLSAAL
+635 DEMVRAEVLSAAL

-655 VAHAHGVFEAAGGD
+655 VAHAHQVFEEAGGD
-669 VTKLAADGRAVVLKN
+669 VTKLPANGRAVILKN
-684 EIQNFNSQEK
+684 EIQNFNTQEK

-706 NAALKSDLEAALVTS
+706 EAALKSDLEAALVTS
-721 PEAGQLET
+721 QDESQLET

-737 DVIKPQDLRGWFQGV
+737 DVIKPQDLRGWFQGI

-759 DLAWNWAKNNWD
+759 ALAWDWAKNNWD

-779 DMSFTSYVTVI
+779 DMSFSSYVTVI

-796 EEKLADFEKFFTPKK
+796 AENLAEFKAFFTPKLDQ
-811 AEPGLAREIVIDQ
+811 PGLAREIVIDQ
-824 AVIDNR
+824 AVIENR
-830 VKTIAAQKAA
+830 VKTIADQTAD
-840 VTRAVA
+840 VDRALA
-846 LLAQNFA
+846 LLAQK

>member
-1 MASIQRLYETFQPDH
+1 MAAIPRLYETFQPDH

-22 ISRENKLIAGKTKIH
+22 ISRENKLIVGKTTITGH
-37 GQVTTT
+37 VTTT
-43 DVAIHQHDL
+43 DLALHQHDL
-52 VIETLKV
+52 VVETLKV
-59 NGQAVDFEVNNDQDQ
+59 NGQAVDFTMDNDQDQ
-74 VTFKVDQAGEITVD
+74 VTFKADQAGEIEVE

-122 TYFARQAFPGIDEPE
+122 TYFARQAFPSIDEPE

-145 IKFDEKPGE
+145 IKFDEKPEE
-154 SVISNMPEAKVEEGV
+154 SVISNMPEQKVEEGV
-169 HYFDETVKMS
+169 HYFDKTVKMS

-188 DLQNKKTKTTSGVEI
+188 DLQSKKTKTNSGVEI

-217 FALDIA
+217 FSLDIA

-267 CLLVDPKNSSM
+267 CLLVDPKNSST

-310 LNESFANMMEYLATD
+310 LNESFANMMEYVATD
-325 HLEPDWHIWESFN
+325 FLEPDWHIWESFN
-338 AAEVQKAL
+338 AVEIQKAL

-356 VHVEVQHPEEI
+356 VHVEVKHPEEI

-377 AKGGHLLVMVRS
+377 AKGGHLLVMVRA

-400 KAYFAKKKYSN
+400 KEYFAKKKYSN

-442 PVLSVTVEDGRV
+442 PVVSVKVEDGRV
-454 KVSQKPFYF
+454 KVSQKPFSI
-463 GGDKSAVPNVD
+463 GGDKSAVPNAD
-474 SRLWQVPLAASA
+474 DRIWQVPLAASA
-486 PSAPDLL
+486 ASAPDLL
-493 TEKSMDLGD
+493 TTESMDLGD
-502 YETLKAESN
+502 YETLKRESN
-511 GAFVLNVGNAGHY
+511 GAFTLNVGNTGHY

-532 LAEQVAHLSEQDA
+532 LAEQVANLEKADA
-545 ITQAQFVQ
+545 ISQAQFLQ
-553 NCLLLAQ
+553 NNLLLAQ

-577 ESNSELVQSLIYQV
+577 DSTSELVQSLIYQV
-591 INQVK
+591 IGQVK
-596 AFADDGSA
+596 AFATDGSD
-604 LEKDLKVFVDGLS
+604 LEKNLKTFVGDLS
-617 KKQLARLG
+617 KQQLARLG
-625 YDKKAGENVD
+625 FDKRAGESVD
-635 DEMVRPQVLSAAL
+635 DEMVRAEVLSAAL

-655 VAHAHGVFEAAGGD
+655 VAHDHEVFEQAGGD
-669 VTKLAADGRAVVLKN
+669 VTKLPANGRAVVLKN
-684 EIQNFNSQEK
+684 EIQNFNTQEK

-706 NAALKSDLEAALVTS
+706 EAALKSDLEAALVTS
-721 PEAGQLET
+721 QDENQLET

-759 DLAWNWAKNNWD
+759 ALAWDWAKNNWD

-779 DMSFTSYVTVI
+779 DMSFSSYVTVI

-796 EEKLADFEKFFTPKK
+796 AENLNEFKAFFTPKLDQ
-811 AEPGLAREIVIDQ
+811 PGLAREIVIDQ
-824 AVIDNR
+824 AVIENR
-830 VKTIAAQKAA
+830 MKTIADQTAD
-840 VTRAVA
+840 VDRALA
-846 LLAQNFA
+846 LLAQK

>member
-1 MASIQRLYETFQPDH
+1 MAAIPRLYETFQPDH

-22 ISRENKLIAGKTKIH
+22 ISRENKLIVGKTTITGH
-37 GQVTTT
+37 VTTT
-43 DVAIHQHDL
+43 DLALHQHDL
-52 VIETLKV
+52 VVETLKV
-59 NGQAVDFEVNNDQDQ
+59 NGQAVDFTMDNDQDQ
-74 VTFKVDQAGEITVD
+74 VTFKADQAGEIEVE

-122 TYFARQAFPGIDEPE
+122 TYFARQAFPSIDEPE

-145 IKFDEKPGE
+145 IKFDEKPEE
-154 SVISNMPEAKVEEGV
+154 SVISNMPEQKVEEGV
-169 HYFDETVKMS
+169 HYFDKTVKMS

-188 DLQNKKTKTTSGVEI
+188 DLQSKKTKTNSGVEI

-217 FALDIA
+217 FSLDIA

-267 CLLVDPKNSSM
+267 CLLVDPKNSST

-310 LNESFANMMEYLATD
+310 LNESFANMMEYVATD
-325 HLEPDWHIWESFN
+325 FLEPDWHIWESFN
-338 AAEVQKAL
+338 AVEVQKAL

-356 VHVEVQHPEEI
+356 VHVEVEHPEEI

-377 AKGGHLLVMVRS
+377 AKGGHLLVMVRA

-400 KAYFAKKKYSN
+400 KEYFAKKKYSN

-442 PVLSVTVEDGRV
+442 PVVSVKVEDGRV
-454 KVSQKPFYF
+454 KVSQKPFSI
-463 GGDKSAVPNVD
+463 GGDKSAVPNAD
-474 SRLWQVPLAASA
+474 SRIWQVPLAASA
-486 PSAPDLL
+486 ASAPDLL
-493 TEKSMDLGD
+493 TTESMDLGD
-502 YETLKAESN
+502 YETLKRESN
-511 GAFVLNVGNAGHY
+511 GAFTLNVGNTGHY

-532 LAEQVAHLSEQDA
+532 LAEQVANLEKANA
-545 ITQAQFVQ
+545 ISQAQFLQ
-553 NCLLLAQ
+553 NNLLLAQ

-577 ESNSELVQSLIYQV
+577 DSTSELVQSLIYQV
-591 INQVK
+591 IGQVK
-596 AFADDGSA
+596 AFATDGSD
-604 LEKDLKVFVDGLS
+604 LEKNLKTFVGDLS
-617 KKQLARLG
+617 KQQLDRLG
-625 YDKKAGENVD
+625 FDKRAGESVD
-635 DEMVRPQVLSAAL
+635 DEMVRAQVLLAAL

-655 VAHAHGVFEAAGGD
+655 VAHDHEVFEQAGGD
-669 VTKLAADGRAVVLKN
+669 VTKLPANGRAVVLKN
-684 EIQNFNSQEK
+684 EIQNFNTQEK

-706 NAALKSDLEAALVTS
+706 EAALKSDLEAALVTS
-721 PEAGQLET
+721 QDENQLET

-759 DLAWNWAKNNWD
+759 ALAWDWAKNNWD

-779 DMSFTSYVTVI
+779 DMSFSSYVTVI

-796 EEKLADFEKFFTPKK
+796 AENLAEFKAFFTPKLDQ
-811 AEPGLAREIVIDQ
+811 PGLAREIVIDQ
-824 AVIDNR
+824 AVIENR
-830 VKTIAAQKAA
+830 MKTIADQTAD
-840 VTRAVA
+840 VDRALA
-846 LLAQNFA
+846 LLAQK